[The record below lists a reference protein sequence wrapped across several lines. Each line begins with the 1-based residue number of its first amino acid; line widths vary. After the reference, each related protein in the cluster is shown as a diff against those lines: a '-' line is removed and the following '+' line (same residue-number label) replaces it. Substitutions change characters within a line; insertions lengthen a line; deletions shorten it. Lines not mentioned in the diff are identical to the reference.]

1 MILMDGANTP
11 WYAQIRA
18 NGRIDLNPAVPN
30 ARDLLFKHYPN
41 IVATY
46 DAQEEAEEAIDAAVK
61 VFKKKGALVDDEA
74 ALFTKLDRLDK
85 KRKEGKK

>member
-1 MILMDGANTP
+1 MILMDGPNTP
-11 WYAQIRA
+11 WYAQIRG

-41 IVATY
+41 LVATY
-46 DAQEEAEEAIDAAVK
+46 DAQEEAEATIDEAVK
-61 VFKKKGALVDDEA
+61 LFKAKGSLTGDEA
-74 ALFTKLDRLDK
+74 DLFTKLDKFDK

>member
-11 WYAQIRA
+11 WYAQVRA

-30 ARDLLFKHYPN
+30 ARDLLAKHYPN
-41 IVATY
+41 LVATY
-46 DAQEEAEEAIDAAVK
+46 DAQEEAEAAISDAVD
-61 VFKKKGALVDDEA
+61 FLKGKALVGEEA
-74 ALFTKLDRLDK
+74 ALFTKLNRLDK